1 MSTNTKEIGFEAF
14 IENFLV
20 TQAGY
25 LKRLASDYDRET
37 CLDPEMFWR
46 FVSSTQ
52 PKQSNKLIGLHGLDR
67 AREKLLAEIVRVTEK
82 YGLLEIL
89 REGVTLDGILF
100 RFAHFKPNTDFNPEN
115 LELYRGNVFS
125 VIRQL
130 KYSGRNENS
139 IDMVLFLNGFP
150 IATVELKNQ
159 LTGQS
164 VEHGIRQYRTDRDP
178 KERLLAFKRCLVHFA
193 IDTEQA
199 YMATELKGEK
209 TYFLPFNRWN
219 DGSAGNSAIA
229 GKYKTSYMWEDVFT
243 PDTLLELIGRFICL
257 QKEEKTL
264 EGGKKEKTERLVF
277 PRYHQLDAV
286 RKLVADAQENGSGRN
301 YLIEHSAGSGK
312 SNTIAWTAH
321 RLADLH
327 DASNGKV
334 FDSVIII
341 TDRRVLDKQL
351 RETVSQFE
359 QVRGV
364 VKPITEGSAELRTA
378 LQDGEKIIITTL
390 QKFPFIADEM
400 GTIPGRKFAV
410 IIDEA
415 HSSQSG
421 ESGRAVNDV
430 LSAGSGE
437 DEETVLERAFRSDSA
452 FPEEDG
458 EDWLVKQMKNRSRKN
473 PNVSYFAF
481 TATPKQKTL
490 ELFGQMRSDGSF
502 VPFSVYSMKQA
513 IEEGFILDVLKNY
526 TTYDMFFSLHKSAEN
541 DPKYSKSLAT
551 RVLVNAVEKS
561 EHAIGKKSQIIVD
574 YFERHVKSGIGGKA
588 KAMVVTKSRLHA
600 VRYKIA
606 IDKYLREQGLSH
618 RTLVAFSGTV
628 KDSGME
634 YTEANMNGIPESQT
648 KEEFK
653 KDDCKFLIVAEKYQ
667 TWFDQPLLGF
677 SAVDKKLG
685 GVNAVQT
692 LSRLNRTHPDKGETF
707 VLDFV
712 NETGDIKEAF
722 QPYYTTTVLSEATE
736 PGILY
741 DLRRDILGHKLFG
754 EPQIA
759 EFADMWHRG
768 VTPAELN
775 SFLDVLMKRWK
786 ELNEDEK
793 TESEE
798 QAECR
803 VQISDYVRKYA
814 FVSQIIDFTD
824 ADLEAMYVFLR
835 FYKKKLPMS
844 SNPLPTELLDL
855 VNLESIKVPKR
866 SQTSIVLD
874 NETGK
879 LDPMGAGGRG
889 EKEDDTESLSK
900 ILSDVNERFGTT
912 FSEEDRIMLNTLSA
926 RLLKNEALVGAMNNN
941 VSEDA
946 VRVKFDE
953 LFTKELVSMFRS
965 NFDLFQKIDKNIE
978 LKDFVNGKMYEFIHR
993 QVKASGK

>member
-1 MSTNTKEIGFEAF
+1 M
-14 IENFLV
+14 
-20 TQAGY
+20 
-25 LKRLASDYDRET
+25 
-37 CLDPEMFWR
+37 
-46 FVSSTQ
+46 
-52 PKQSNKLIGLHGLDR
+52 
-67 AREKLLAEIVRVTEK
+67 
-82 YGLLEIL
+82 
-89 REGVTLDGILF
+89 
-100 RFAHFKPNTDFNPEN
+100 
-115 LELYRGNVFS
+115 
-125 VIRQL
+125 
-130 KYSGRNENS
+130 
-139 IDMVLFLNGFP
+139 
-150 IATVELKNQ
+150 
-159 LTGQS
+159 
-164 VEHGIRQYRTDRDP
+164 
-178 KERLLAFKRCLVHFA
+178 
-193 IDTEQA
+193 
-199 YMATELKGEK
+199 
-209 TYFLPFNRWN
+209 
-219 DGSAGNSAIA
+219 
-229 GKYKTSYMWEDVFT
+229 
-243 PDTLLELIGRFICL
+243 
-257 QKEEKTL
+257 
-264 EGGKKEKTERLVF
+264 
-277 PRYHQLDAV
+277 
-286 RKLVADAQENGSGRN
+286 
-301 YLIEHSAGSGK
+301 
-312 SNTIAWTAH
+312 
-321 RLADLH
+321 
-327 DASNGKV
+327 
-334 FDSVIII
+334 
-341 TDRRVLDKQL
+341 
-351 RETVSQFE
+351 
-359 QVRGV
+359 
-364 VKPITEGSAELRTA
+364 
-378 LQDGEKIIITTL
+378 
-390 QKFPFIADEM
+390 
-400 GTIPGRKFAV
+400 
-410 IIDEA
+410 
-415 HSSQSG
+415 
-421 ESGRAVNDV
+421 
-430 LSAGSGE
+430 
-437 DEETVLERAFRSDSA
+437 
-452 FPEEDG
+452 
-458 EDWLVKQMKNRSRKN
+458 
-473 PNVSYFAF
+473 
-481 TATPKQKTL
+481 
-490 ELFGQMRSDGSF
+490 
-502 VPFSVYSMKQA
+502 
-513 IEEGFILDVLKNY
+513 
-526 TTYDMFFSLHKSAEN
+526 
-541 DPKYSKSLAT
+541 
-551 RVLVNAVEKS
+551 
-561 EHAIGKKSQIIVD
+561 
-574 YFERHVKSGIGGKA
+574 
-588 KAMVVTKSRLHA
+588 
-600 VRYKIA
+600 
-606 IDKYLREQGLSH
+606 
-618 RTLVAFSGTV
+618 
-628 KDSGME
+628 
-634 YTEANMNGIPESQT
+634 
-648 KEEFK
+648 
-653 KDDCKFLIVAEKYQ
+653 
-667 TWFDQPLLGF
+667 
-677 SAVDKKLG
+677 G

-824 ADLEAMYVFLR
+824 ADLEAMYMFLR